1 VKTPAQRQRERRE
14 ARLQEVEREVK
25 AGSLIIRQMTETE
38 RAQYPPRERSAKR
51 RR

>member
-14 ARLQEVEREVK
+14 ARLQEIEREVK
-25 AGSLIIRQMTETE
+25 AGSLMIRQMTETE
-38 RAQYPPRERSAKR
+38 RAHPPRERSAKR